1 MPGINMLHA
10 NSKTE
15 ALLAIAKRC
24 HAQGLHAEADRWREC
39 AFLYA
44 AGEGIDGDGMT
55 SYISS
60 SDAPSVLGVSPW
72 KSQFMLYQ
80 EKTCAN

>member
-1 MPGINMLHA
+1 M
-10 NSKTE
+10 
-15 ALLAIAKRC
+15 
-24 HAQGLHAEADRWREC
+24 DRS
-39 AFLYA
+39 
-44 AGEGIDGDGMT
+44 
-55 SYISS
+55 SYIGS